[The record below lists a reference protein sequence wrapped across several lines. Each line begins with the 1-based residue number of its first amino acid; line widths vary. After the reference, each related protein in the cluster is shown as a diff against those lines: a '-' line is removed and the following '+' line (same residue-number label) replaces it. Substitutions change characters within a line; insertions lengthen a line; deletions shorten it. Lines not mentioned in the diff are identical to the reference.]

1 MIQQIL
7 GKKLGMTQ
15 VYGKDKKVAG
25 VTAIEAGPCIIAQ
38 VKTTATDGYNA
49 VQLAFS
55 PAKRL
60 SAAEKGHLKGLG
72 EFKYLREARVA
83 EDEKAEVGQKI
94 DVSIFKPGDLVD
106 ITGRSIGKGFAG
118 VVKRHHFK
126 GSKATH
132 GASDRVRA
140 PGSLGPDIPDRV
152 MKNMRMAGHMGN
164 RRVTARNIEVVQ
176 ADPAKNLLL
185 VKGAVP
191 GADNGLVIVKKSREG
206 K

>member
-1 MIQQIL
+1 MIQQII

-15 VYGKDKKVAG
+15 VYGKDNKVAG
-25 VTAIEAGPCIIAQ
+25 VTVIEAGPCTITQ
-38 VKTTATDGYNA
+38 VKTTANDGYNA
-49 VQLAFS
+49 VQLGFGS
-55 PAKRL
+55 AKRL

-72 EFKYLREARVA
+72 EFRYLREARVA

-106 ITGRSIGKGFAG
+106 VIGTSIGKGFAG
-118 VVKRHHFK
+118 VVKRYHFK
-126 GSKATH
+126 GGKTTH

-152 MKNMRMAGHMGN
+152 MKGKKLPGHMGDQT
-164 RRVTARNIEVVQ
+164 VTARNIVVVE
-176 ADPAKNLLL
+176 ADSARNLLL
-185 VKGAVP
+185 IKGAVP
-191 GADNGLVIVKKSREG
+191 GANNGLVIIKKSSKG

>member
-1 MIQQIL
+1 MIQQII

-15 VYGKDKKVAG
+15 VYGKDNKVAG
-25 VTAIEAGPCIIAQ
+25 VTVIEAGPCTITQ
-38 VKTTATDGYNA
+38 VKTAATDGYNA
-49 VQLAFS
+49 VQLAFGA
-55 PAKRL
+55 AKRL
-60 SAAEKGHLKGLG
+60 SSAEKGHLKGLG
-72 EFKYLREARVA
+72 EFKHLREARVA
-83 EDEKAEVGQKI
+83 EGEKAEVGQKI

-118 VVKRHHFK
+118 VIKRHHFK
-126 GSKATH
+126 GNKATH
-132 GASDRVRA
+132 GASDRARA

-152 MKNMRMAGHMGN
+152 MKGKLLPGHMGD

-176 ADPAKNLLL
+176 ADPARNLLL

-191 GADNGLVIVKKSREG
+191 GADNGLVIIKKSRKG